1 MTDEQL
7 YNMCKALAKRYKNQ
21 QDYGDLVTEG
31 FLQCLEAKEGT
42 DKELNGGYYKSVARR
57 AMNDY
62 KNLSTK
68 STSIPTS
75 GTARL
80 VVKALSKGE
89 DPKNIKGV
97 NDETLRSLTY
107 AISNSTDLVEDLQ
120 ICTPDHAKEFE
131 EKQFQ
136 QYAIG
141 VARMTLSYDKL
152 HILESHFLQGNSLE
166 DIAVELGVDRATIYR
181 RKDEMLKEV
190 CNNL

>member
-1 MTDEQL
+1 MTKEQL

-31 FLQCLEAKEGT
+31 FLQCLEAKEGA
-42 DKELNGGYYKSVARR
+42 DKDLNGGYYKSVARR

-80 VVKALSKGE
+80 VVKALSRGE
-89 DPKNIKGV
+89 DPKSIKGV
-97 NDETLRSLTY
+97 NDE
-107 AISNSTDLVEDLQ
+107 ISNSTDLVEDLQ
-120 ICTPDHAKEFE
+120 ICTPDHAKDFE

-152 HILESHFLQGNSLE
+152 HILESHFLQGNPLE